1 VCTPPSVSHSTSMP
15 SARERRSALSEV
27 AKAFSHPRPRIHLV
41 SFLLS
46 AVNVYRRPLASSS
59 STISGNSASARSAT
73 QKLGT
78 NGVSPPDGGGT
89 SQNRITFPGN
99 SLI

>member
-59 STISGNSASARSAT
+59 STISGNSAMR
-73 QKLGT
+73 KLGT

-89 SQNRITFPGN
+89 SQNRITVPGN